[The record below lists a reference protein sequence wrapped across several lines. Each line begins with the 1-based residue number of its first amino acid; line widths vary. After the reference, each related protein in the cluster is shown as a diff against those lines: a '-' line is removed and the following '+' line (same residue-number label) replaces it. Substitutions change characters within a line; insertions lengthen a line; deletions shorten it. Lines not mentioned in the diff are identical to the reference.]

1 MRSLHRS
8 VRAPEGTAVKRTP
21 IAQLLASIVAMAVL
35 LGCLGLL
42 SGCDG
47 DDESPDPAETTT
59 PDEAPAAEQPAEEE
73 PAYTAWTVYVND
85 EDSYD
90 EEGITY
96 TIALNLTAT
105 NPTPE
110 IMGEYIGTATASTSS
125 VGEYMGQQLN
135 ASAIA
140 NSSSLT
146 FELLD
151 ATGEGALAPLTSD
164 APADY
169 FGTGS
174 IVMAAAGGGT
184 YGAAGGS
191 FSNTSGQNLT
201 VTVTGSDVTLKVTID
216 GHEYTFDGT
225 ISGQ

>member
-1 MRSLHRS
+1 M
-8 VRAPEGTAVKRTP
+8 KRTP
-21 IAQLLASIVAMAVL
+21 LTRLLASIVATAVVIGA
-35 LGCLGLL
+35 LGVLA
-42 SGCDG
+42 GCNEDAG
-47 DDESPDPAETTT
+47 SADPAEPNATDESPAT
-59 PDEAPAAEQPAEEE
+59 EQPAEDEE

-110 IMGEYIGTATASTSS
+110 ITGTYTGSATASTSS
-125 VGEYMGQQLN
+125 VGEYMGAELN
-135 ASAIA
+135 ASAVA

-151 ATGEGALAPLTSD
+151 ATGDGAIAPITQT
-164 APADY
+164 AAADY

-174 IVMAAAGGGT
+174 IVMSAAGGGT
-184 YGAAGGS
+184 YAAAGGS

-201 VTVTGSDVTLKVTID
+201 VRVTGSNVTLQVTID
-216 GHEYTFDGT
+216 GHQYTFDGT

>member
-1 MRSLHRS
+1 M
-8 VRAPEGTAVKRTP
+8 KRTP
-21 IAQLLASIVAMAVL
+21 LTRTLASIVATAVL

-47 DDESPDPAETTT
+47 DAESPDPAEPNTT
-59 PDEAPAAEQPAEEE
+59 DETPAAEPAEEE

-90 EEGITY
+90 EGGITY

-110 IMGEYIGTATASTSS
+110 IMGTYTGTATASTSS

-151 ATGEGALAPLTSD
+151 ATGDGALAPLTSD
-164 APADY
+164 EPADY

-201 VTVTGSDVTLKVTID
+201 VTVTGSNVTLKVTID

-225 ISGQ
+225 IGGQ